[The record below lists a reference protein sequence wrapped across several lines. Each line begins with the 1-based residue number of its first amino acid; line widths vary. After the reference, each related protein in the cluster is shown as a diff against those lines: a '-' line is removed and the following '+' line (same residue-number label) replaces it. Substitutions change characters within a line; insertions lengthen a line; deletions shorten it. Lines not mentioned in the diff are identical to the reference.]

1 MLSKETSRAGM
12 TVDMLTK
19 WLHEPGTIL
28 SLKILLEGKEVP
40 YPLVVGAGLA
50 DWGMRLFER

>member
-1 MLSKETSRAGM
+1 M
-12 TVDMLTK
+12 DMLTK

-50 DWGMRLFER
+50 GWGMRLFER